1 MIRFLNAD
9 TTDVQLVS
17 AMELRDVSAFR
28 VRCDFMAG
36 FTAQG
41 CVVVLV
47 GELQGNITVNFM
59 RGTEIDE
66 VINTVHPTSCYNR
79 VVAYDIESDGSVG
92 SLAVPGR
99 ILADTTSNS
108 VATCLQQKKAPFP
121 CEFLYPTVS
130 SCITLIEWPNLSSVL
145 RFHFNFNN
153 ILHFHFAVLQ
163 IVLIV
168 ISVTLVMTICIVIC
182 LTIIILLCKLRKR

>member
-1 MIRFLNAD
+1 MIRFSNAD

-36 FTAQG
+36 STAQG

-47 GELQGNITVNFM
+47 GELQGNVTVNFM
-59 RGTEIDE
+59 RGTAVDE

-92 SLAVPGR
+92 NLAVPGR
-99 ILADTTSNS
+99 ILADTISNS
-108 VATCLQQKKAPFP
+108 LATHTCLQQQKAPFP
-121 CEFLYPTVS
+121 CEFSDGFIMHNINGMAKFKQLV
-130 SCITLIEWPNLSSVL
+130 IT
-145 RFHFNFNN
+145 
-153 ILHFHFAVLQ
+153 
-163 IVLIV
+163 
-168 ISVTLVMTICIVIC
+168 ISF
-182 LTIIILLCKLRKR
+182 

>member
-1 MIRFLNAD
+1 MLKPLFVCKHHQVHNERKGVIRFSNAD

-36 FTAQG
+36 STAQG

-47 GELQGNITVNFM
+47 GELQGNVTVNFM
-59 RGTEIDE
+59 RGTAIDE

-108 VATCLQQKKAPFP
+108 VATCLQQQKAPFP

-130 SCITLIEWPNLSSVL
+130 SCIY
-145 RFHFNFNN
+145 N
-153 ILHFHFAVLQ
+153 INRMAKFTQ
-163 IVLIV
+163 
-168 ISVTLVMTICIVIC
+168 CITVSF
-182 LTIIILLCKLRKR
+182 